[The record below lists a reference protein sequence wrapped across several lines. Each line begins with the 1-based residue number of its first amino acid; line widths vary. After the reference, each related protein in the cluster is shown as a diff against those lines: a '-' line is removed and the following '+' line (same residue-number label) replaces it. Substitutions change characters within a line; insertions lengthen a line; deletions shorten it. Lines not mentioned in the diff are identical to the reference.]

1 MWFTKVSLKNPVFAT
16 MVMLAIVVLGLF
28 SYQRMQ
34 VDQLPNIDLPVV
46 VVTADYPGAS
56 PEIVESEVTKKIE
69 EGVNS
74 IAGINTLTSRSFE
87 GQAVVIIEFQL
98 YVDGRKAAEDV
109 REKIAAIRPLFRDE
123 VKEPRVLRFDPASRA
138 IWSVAVLP
146 VNVAPTLP
154 TACGSLPPEGALRLR
169 PGEAGSAALAGE
181 EAAPT
186 PPERAVSTGGA
197 SPENCREFDETHGR
211 SAGPPQARPAP
222 SGGRELREA
231 SERGGSILSAV
242 ELTNWADQVLRKRLE
257 NVRGAGS
264 VTLVGATRREIN
276 VYLDPQA
283 MESHGVTA
291 DQVVNAVRSEN
302 QDLPVGAIR
311 SLTQER
317 VVKIDARMKRPEDFG
332 KIIVARKA
340 QAAGSSASGNASGT
354 PITVDQVARITDGAQ
369 ELESLAL
376 YNGQRTLLLTV
387 QKAQDE
393 NTLSVVDG
401 LNKALAELKPLLPPG
416 ARLELITDGSRP
428 IRVAVQNV
436 GRTLIE
442 GALLTVLI
450 VFLFLNSW
458 RSTVITGLTLPI
470 SIIGT
475 FLFMNLFGFTI
486 NMITLMALSLCV
498 GLLIDDAIVVREN
511 IVRHVKMGKA
521 PYQASLDGTQEIGL
535 AVLATTFSI
544 VAVFL
549 PIGFMGGIIGKFFH
563 EFGIT
568 IVAAV
573 LISMFVSFTLD
584 PMLSSIWH
592 DPAIDVD
599 GKPASS
605 RSLYDR
611 TIGRVTGW
619 FDRATEKLSDRYQGI
634 LRWSLVHKLATL
646 GLALVIFIISIVMV
660 PLLGTEFVP
669 KADFSETSLNFYT
682 PVGSS
687 LESTEAKARQVEAI
701 VREFPEVK
709 YTLATIN
716 TGNAQGKIYASVYV
730 RLVDRKARS
739 VSVDQLSGVL
749 RERLKQ
755 VPGITVTHVG
765 LLDSV
770 GGNKQV
776 EFSLQGPD
784 LKELERLSGLISEKI
799 RGIPG
804 LVDLDSSVK
813 ANKPVIEVDVRRD
826 AASDLGF
833 SVSQIAASL
842 RTLVAGQTVGNWRA
856 PDDQTYDVNVRLAP
870 DARNSAADLE
880 RLPFTNS
887 TLGSNADGS
896 ARIVRLSQLASV
908 KESTGPN
915 QINRRNL
922 AREVAINGNVFKR
935 SAGEV
940 SGDIRAALDGM
951 SLPPGYRYQFSGST
965 RNMAESFGYAVSALV
980 MAILFIYMILASQF
994 KSFLQPLALMTSLPL
1009 TLIGV
1014 VLALLLFRSTLS
1026 MFSLI
1031 GVVMLMGLVTKN
1043 AILLVDFAI
1052 RMRAP
1057 WLDADGRWVQGMER
1071 SEALLEAAR
1080 VRLRP
1085 ILMTTLAMIFGMVPL
1100 AFALTEGAEQRAP
1113 MGQAVIG
1120 GVITSSLLT
1129 LVVVP
1134 VTYCFMDDLAQWFK
1148 RRFSKKADPG
1158 AQPDPAASVT
1168 SPD

>member
-1 MWFTKVSLKNPVFAT
+1 MWFTQVSLKNPVFAT
-16 MVMLAIVVLGLF
+16 MMMLAIVVLGLF

-34 VDQLPNIDLPVV
+34 VDQFPNIDLPVV
-46 VVTADYPGAS
+46 VVTAEYPGAS

-74 IAGINTLTSRSFE
+74 IAGVSALTSRSYE
-87 GQAVVIIEFQL
+87 GQSVVIIEFQL
-98 YVDGRKAAEDV
+98 YVDGRKAAESV
-109 REKIAAIRPLFRDE
+109 REKISAIRPSFRTE
-123 VKEPRVLRFDPASRA
+123 VKEPRVLRFDPSSRA

-146 VNVAPTLP
+146 D
-154 TACGSLPPEGALRLR
+154 GSGAKM
-169 PGEAGSAALAGE
+169 
-181 EAAPT
+181 
-186 PPERAVSTGGA
+186 
-197 SPENCREFDETHGR
+197 SP
-211 SAGPPQARPAP
+211 
-222 SGGRELREA
+222 
-231 SERGGSILSAV
+231 V
-242 ELTNWADQVLRKRLE
+242 ELTNWADQVLKKRLE

-264 VTLVGATRREIN
+264 VNIVGGTKREIN
-276 VYLDPQA
+276 VYLNPQA
-283 MESHGVTA
+283 MESLGITA

-302 QDLPVGAIR
+302 QDLPVGSIR
-311 SLTQER
+311 SLAQER
-317 VVKIDARMKRPEDFG
+317 VVKIDARLKRPEDFG
-332 KIIVARKA
+332 KLIVARKNG
-340 QAAGSSASGNASGT
+340 AA
-354 PITVDQVARITDGAQ
+354 ITVDQVARISDGAQ
-369 ELESLAL
+369 EVDSLAL
-376 YNGQRTLLLTV
+376 YNGQRTLVLQV

-393 NTLSVVDG
+393 NTIQVVDG
-401 LNKALAELKPLLPPG
+401 LNKAIAEMKTSLPPG
-416 ARLELITDGSRP
+416 LKLELVSDSSRP
-428 IRVAVQNV
+428 IRVAVDNV
-436 GRTLIE
+436 RRTLIE
-442 GALLTVLI
+442 GALLTILI

-486 NMITLMALSLCV
+486 NNITLMALSLCV

-511 IVRHVKMGKA
+511 IVRHVLMGKT
-521 PYQASLDGTQEIGL
+521 PYQASMDGTKEIGL

-584 PMLSSIWH
+584 PMLSSVWH
-592 DPAIDVD
+592 DPAIKAHGQG
-599 GKPASS
+599 GKPTTF
-605 RSLYDR
+605 YDKS
-611 TIGRVTGW
+611 IGRVTGW
-619 FDRATEKLSDRYQGI
+619 FDRATESMSDSYQSI
-634 LRWSLVHKLATL
+634 LHWALVHKIKTL
-646 GLALVIFIISIVMV
+646 LLALAIFVGSVFMV

-687 LESTEAKARQVEAI
+687 LEATEAKAKQVEAI
-701 VREFPEVK
+701 VREFPEVR
-709 YTLATIN
+709 YTLSTIN
-716 TGNAQGKIYASVYV
+716 TGNAQGKIYANIYI

-739 VSVDQLSGVL
+739 RSVDEMSGVL

-784 LKELERLSGLISEKI
+784 LKELERLSRVVQNNI
-799 RGIPG
+799 RSIPG

-813 ANKPVIEVDVRRD
+813 TDKPVIQVDVRRD
-826 AASDLGF
+826 AASDLGL
-833 SVSQIAASL
+833 SVSSIAASL

-856 PDDQTYDVNVRLAP
+856 PDDQTYDVNVRLSP
-870 DARNSAADLE
+870 DARNAPADLE
-880 RLPFTNS
+880 RLPFTS
-887 TLGSNADGS
+887 AAMGSNADGS
-896 ARIVRLSQLASV
+896 SRIIRLNQVASV
-908 KESTGPN
+908 KETTGPS
-915 QINRRNL
+915 QINRRDL
-922 AREVAINGNVFKR
+922 IREVAVNANVYNR

-940 SGDIRAALDGM
+940 SADIKAALEKM
-951 SLPPGYRYQFSGST
+951 AFPPGYKYQFGGST
-965 RNMAESFGYAVSALV
+965 KNMAESFGYAISALV

-1014 VLALLLFRSTLS
+1014 VLALLMFRSTLS
-1026 MFSLI
+1026 MFSVI

-1052 RMRAP
+1052 RMREA
-1057 WLDADGRWVQGMER
+1057 GMER
-1071 SEALLEAAR
+1071 SEALLTAAK

-1085 ILMTTLAMIFGMVPL
+1085 ILMTTLAMIFGMIPL
-1100 AFALTEGAEQRAP
+1100 AFALTEGSEQRAP

-1148 RRFSKKADPG
+1148 RKFTKT
-1158 AQPDPAASVT
+1158 QPTKIEA
-1168 SPD
+1168 